1 MKVKGIWLAC
11 LILAGCA
18 RSDRFRPLEW
28 KVGQWVCYEI
38 NDEPLEVAIVGKD
51 SDLFWLETIE
61 PEITV
66 KALVAKDRINEPKR
80 LIVKRIGE
88 TPVEFQVSEFLV
100 KSGLPVLKG
109 EDSGKKEILTLPCG
123 KVKVVHITE
132 DQRDIWLSRTVP
144 IFGIAK
150 YESDDMLIV
159 LQNCGQ
165 RGAKSSIGEP
175 VEVVNL

>member
-1 MKVKGIWLAC
+1 MKRVWLIC
-11 LILAGCA
+11 LVLAGCA
-18 RSDRFRPLEW
+18 KSGRFQPSEW

-38 NDEPLEVAIVGKD
+38 NDEPLEVAIVGRD
-51 SDLFWLETIE
+51 STLFWVETVE

-66 KALVAKDRINEPKR
+66 KVLVAKGKISEPKR

-88 TPVEFQVSEFLV
+88 SPVEFQASEFSV

-123 KVKVVHITE
+123 KFKAVHLVE

-150 YESDDMLIV
+150 YESEDMLIV
-159 LQNCGQ
+159 LQNYGQ
-165 RGAKSSIGEP
+165 RGAKSTIGEP